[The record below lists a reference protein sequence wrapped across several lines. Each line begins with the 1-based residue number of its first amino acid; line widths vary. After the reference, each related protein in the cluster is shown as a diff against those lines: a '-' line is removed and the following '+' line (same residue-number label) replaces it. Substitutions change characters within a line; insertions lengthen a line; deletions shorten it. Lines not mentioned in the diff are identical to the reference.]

1 MQAQSLPDK
10 VARLSKI
17 CLVAGGIMTLILL
30 CLACFM
36 PNKYAHGVHPPPH
49 KTHAVAGHDDGHKQ
63 HGDKHDSD
71 AAHGHDHDAEKG
83 HDKDDHS
90 GDANEP
96 QKAEGS
102 NETEEVEG
110 EAAGAG
116 DGVDDGNT
124 EAAAAAVDAGYI
136 DLDADADAGDAEA
149 DADAVAEKDEKG
161 ADASEKKLHNVISRP
176 WQEAW
181 LIGWLFI
188 LAPTMGSFALL
199 CITHLITGG
208 WAFVIRRILEAAMKT
223 CIPVLILFIPVVIPV
238 IMHESFKANPESTL
252 EQVTNYDE
260 WLDQDH
266 EDGHSIVATKL
277 QYLDYGFFMVRLVI
291 YFILFAFFTHIFYR
305 WSKKQDETGHL
316 KWRKKMKF
324 WAGPCLL
331 IYVLAMS
338 FFAFDWM
345 MSMEPEWF
353 SSIYGVIWLIGQG
366 VSTFAFCLVMVSWLA
381 QASPIKD
388 NLPADRLHNIGNLQF
403 AFVIIWTYVNVAQF
417 IIIWSANLPEETP
430 WYLNRGFGMFQG
442 LTVFL
447 FLFQF
452 VVPFLILLSR
462 HTKRHT
468 KTIAL
473 IAGWILFMRAIDII
487 WLIHPSVH
495 GMEAARI
502 LGRTVPEYSAYHV
515 LLAVFAIIAMGT
527 LWFGLFLH
535 NLKKLPFLPTRDPVF
550 SPYYDYHDD
559 LPGGANQ

>member
-36 PNKYAHGVHPPPH
+36 PNKYAHGVVPPPLEA
-49 KTHAVAGHDDGHKQ
+49 HASAGHDDDGQQ
-63 HGDKHDSD
+63 HDGNHTGDDPDSGTAPD
-71 AAHGHDHDAEKG
+71 KDV
-83 HDKDDHS
+83 DKDD
-90 GDANEP
+90 DAKEP
-96 QKAEGS
+96 QKAQGSIELEGAIPDPDADIP
-102 NETEEVEG
+102 EDEEVEPP
-110 EAAGAG
+110 
-116 DGVDDGNT
+116 V
-124 EAAAAAVDAGYI
+124 
-136 DLDADADAGDAEA
+136 DADADQLKDAGADADAADGA
-149 DADAVAEKDEKG
+149 DADAVDG
-161 ADASEKKLHNVISRP
+161 ADGDHADGDHGASMKAHNVISRP

-238 IMHESFKANPESTL
+238 IMHQSFKANPESTL
-252 EQVTNYDE
+252 QQVTNYDE
-260 WLDQDH
+260 WLDQDA

-291 YFILFAFFTHIFYR
+291 YFILFAWFTTIFYR

-331 IYVLAMS
+331 VYILAMS

-366 VSTFAFCLVMVSWLA
+366 VSTFAFCLVMVCWLA
-381 QASPIKD
+381 QASPIKE

-495 GMEAARI
+495 GVEAARI
-502 LGRTVPEYSAYHV
+502 LGRAVPEYSAYHV